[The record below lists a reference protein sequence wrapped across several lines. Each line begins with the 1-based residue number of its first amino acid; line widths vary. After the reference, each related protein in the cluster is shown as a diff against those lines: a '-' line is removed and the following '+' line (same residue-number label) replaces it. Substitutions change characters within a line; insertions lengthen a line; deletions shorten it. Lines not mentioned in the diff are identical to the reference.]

1 MAYELLHN
9 ADIIVG
15 KCCLCCHCC
24 CRCSCMLPVSF
35 FGCRKLPTL
44 QVTWGKPNSC
54 AATSGAG
61 PGVCGACLSLPP
73 SLPLLLE
80 WHLISMMSL
89 FHLQLKNYAKW
100 NRSRGQRQ
108 RKRQAQ
114 TEIASERCFCQQWK
128 GISGLYTCMYRWY
141 TSTFNTH
148 KYLSDFALE

>member
-1 MAYELLHN
+1 MLPLFVAF
-9 ADIIVG
+9 AVAVAVA
-15 KCCLCCHCC
+15 CCLC
-24 CRCSCMLPVSF
+24 
-35 FGCRKLPTL
+35 
-44 QVTWGKPNSC
+44 
-54 AATSGAG
+54 
-61 PGVCGACLSLPP
+61 LSLAAASCQVFKSLGGSQTVVPPRLELGLGSVGPVFP

-80 WHLISMMSL
+80 CDLISMMSL
-89 FHLQLKNYAKW
+89 FHLQLKNYAKC

-114 TEIASERCFCQQWK
+114 AEIASERCFCQQWK

>member
-1 MAYELLHN
+1 MLPLFVAF
-9 ADIIVG
+9 AVAVA
-15 KCCLCCHCC
+15 CCLCLSLAAA
-24 CRCSCMLPVSF
+24 SCQVFKSLGGSQTVVPPRLELGLGSVGPVS
-35 FGCRKLPTL
+35 
-44 QVTWGKPNSC
+44 
-54 AATSGAG
+54 
-61 PGVCGACLSLPP
+61 LSP
-73 SLPLLLE
+73 SLSLLE

-89 FHLQLKNYAKW
+89 FHLQLKNYAKC

-114 TEIASERCFCQQWK
+114 AEIASERCFCQQWK